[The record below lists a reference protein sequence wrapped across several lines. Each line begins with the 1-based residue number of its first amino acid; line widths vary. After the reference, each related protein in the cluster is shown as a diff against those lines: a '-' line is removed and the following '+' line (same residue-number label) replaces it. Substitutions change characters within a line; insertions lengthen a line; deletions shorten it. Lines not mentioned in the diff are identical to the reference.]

1 MLYTPSNVPA
11 DAGSLPA
18 FLQQELLN
26 LQRALA
32 QPVPSMRLQ
41 TLYAEPPRIAEGDV
55 VLADGADWNPGS
67 GQGVYTYYGAA
78 WHKLG

>member
-11 DAGSLPA
+11 DADSLPA

-32 QPVPSMRLQ
+32 QQAPVVRLQ
-41 TLYAEPPRIAEGDV
+41 TLYVEPARIAEGDV
-55 VLADGADWNPGS
+55 VLADGTAWNPGS
-67 GQGVYTYYGAA
+67 GAGFYGYRNGA
-78 WHKLG
+78 WRLLG